1 MSDNDTNSSDRDGS
15 AEETAAAEEMS
26 ARRVPHRVIGTPRSG
41 HGLLAGEEAQPGGAQ
56 PIIGSAQPPRDRGL
70 PAEPPDPA
78 HAKKAERLAALLFL
92 LSGCASLGFMAA
104 YIGLGVGKNVDA
116 AFRSNLALG
125 ISMAVAML
133 SIGAAMVIW
142 VRHIMPQGEVTEQR
156 HPLASPPAD
165 RTAFA
170 ETFLDGAE
178 SLGVLKRPMLRRSLL
193 AAMLPLAIAPV
204 VLLKSLGPMPE
215 TKLRYTVWHK
225 GLRLVEFGTNRPL
238 TPADFDSPG
247 GMITVIPEGYAD
259 NPDALAKAAAVI
271 VKFSPG
277 QLQPPTRLDWIVD
290 NIVCYSKICT
300 HVGCPVNLY
309 EQTIHKLLC
318 PCHQSTYLA
327 TKGAI
332 VTFGP
337 APRPLPQLPLTTDA
351 EGYLV
356 AASDFHEPVGP
367 SFWERGAS

>member
-1 MSDNDTNSSDRDGS
+1 MSDNDTNSSDRDQFAEGTG
-15 AEETAAAEEMS
+15 AGEETP
-26 ARRVPHRVIGTPRSG
+26 ARPAPHRVVGTPRVG
-41 HGLLAGEEAQPGGAQ
+41 HGLLAGEETPPGGGQLATAH
-56 PIIGSAQPPRDRGL
+56 PPAPPRDRGL
-70 PAEPPDPA
+70 PAEPTDPR
-78 HAKKAERLAALLFL
+78 HAKKAERIASLCFL

-104 YIGLGVGKNVDA
+104 YIGLTVGSVDS
-116 AFRSNLALG
+116 AFRSNMALG
-125 ISMAVAML
+125 AAMAVAML
-133 SIGAAMVIW
+133 SIGAGMVIW
-142 VRHIMPQGEVTEQR
+142 VRHIMPQGEVVEQR
-156 HPLASPPAD
+156 HPLASPPED
-165 RTAFA
+165 RNAFA

-178 SLGVLKRPMLRRSLL
+178 ALQILKRPLLRRSLL
-193 AAMLPLAIAPV
+193 AAMVPLAIAPV

-215 TKLRYTVWHK
+215 TKLRHTVWRK
-225 GLRLVEFGTNRPL
+225 GLRVVEYGTNRPL

-259 NPDALAKAAAVI
+259 NQDALAKAVSVLI
-271 VKFSPG
+271 KFSPG
-277 QLQPPTRLDWIVD
+277 QLQPPTRLDWTVD
-290 NIVCYSKICT
+290 DIVCYSKICT

-309 EQTIHKLLC
+309 EQTVHKLLC

-351 EGYLV
+351 DGYLV